1 MLFFFD
7 DETEDKRYVSSP
19 YRIKKNKC
27 ETIFC
32 FLTRKKKKKDQ
43 FLYEFIS
50 IWTEER
56 DELCLDVNG
65 MREDTDCT
73 RRKKEKRYIYI
84 LMRYTH
90 AYTQQQAHQEEK
102 KMTR

>member
-1 MLFFFD
+1 
-7 DETEDKRYVSSP
+7 
-19 YRIKKNKC
+19 
-27 ETIFC
+27 
-32 FLTRKKKKKDQ
+32 LTRKKKKKDQ

-73 RRKKEKRYIYI
+73 RRKKEKEKRYIYI

-90 AYTQQQAHQEEK
+90 AYTQQQARQEK
-102 KMTR
+102 KND